1 MLDSKPQLWAMIEAR
16 AALSPDKVLVVD
28 DHDRTLTFGEYRDQA
43 QRVAAHLHTLGVH
56 AETRVAWQLPTW
68 IESMVLVGALARL
81 GVTQIP
87 MLPIYREREV
97 RFILRQTEPQVFIV
111 PGVWRGFD
119 YGSLADQV
127 TAELP
132 NGCVVIIVDRSLPE
146 EDPAHLPPPPPTP
159 WSSPRVHRPLPS
171 TRG

>member
-1 MLDSKPQLWAMIEAR
+1 MLDEPQLWALIEAR

-28 DHDRTLTFGEYRDQA
+28 DHDHALTFGDYRDHA
-43 QRVAAHLHTLGVH
+43 ERVAAHLHNSGSAH
-56 AETRVAWQLPTW
+56 ETRVAWQLPTW

-87 MLPIYREREV
+87 MLPIYREHEV

-119 YGSLADQV
+119 TG
-127 TAELP
+127 
-132 NGCVVIIVDRSLPE
+132 RSPTKS
-146 EDPAHLPPPPPTP
+146 PPSCPTVASSSPPINRSPRTTRHTLPPPPLTA
-159 WSSPRVHRPLPS
+159 R
-171 TRG
+171 